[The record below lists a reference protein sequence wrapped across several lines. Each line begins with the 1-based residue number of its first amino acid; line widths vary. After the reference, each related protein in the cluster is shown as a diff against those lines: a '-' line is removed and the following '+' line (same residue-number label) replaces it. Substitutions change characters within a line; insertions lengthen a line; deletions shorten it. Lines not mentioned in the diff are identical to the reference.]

1 MVNGKVLFIVEG
13 EKDEPKLIRTINDA
27 LHFTGNIEI
36 YSYKTSIHE
45 LYEELSF
52 DDDLELP
59 LVLRAKATDRLSK
72 ELLSNDFTAIYLIFD
87 FEPHYPK
94 FDIYN
99 LIKMQKF
106 FNSSLDRGL
115 LLINYPMLESFKH
128 LNNLPDK
135 EFLTKKVSKEEVT
148 KYKEIVGQESKH
160 YDQTKYHNLLVKE
173 IMIHHLIK
181 MNMLINNKKEIPTS
195 DEMESMICDYEF
207 TEKQYENYLK
217 DKLYVLSTMF
227 YYLIELMPKSFYE
240 ELQLPVVE
248 ILTKK

>member
-1 MVNGKVLFIVEG
+1 MVNEKVLFIVEG
-13 EKDEPKLIRTINDA
+13 EKDEAKLIRTINDA
-27 LHFTGNIEI
+27 LHFTGGIEV

-52 DDDLELP
+52 DDDLDLP
-59 LVLRAKATDRLSK
+59 LVLREKETDRLSK
-72 ELLSNDFTAIYLIFD
+72 KLLSNDFSAIYLIFD

-94 FDIYN
+94 FDIDN

-106 FNSSLDRGL
+106 FNSSLDGGL

-128 LNNLPDK
+128 LNDLPDK
-135 EFLTKKVSKEEVT
+135 KFLTKSVSKEEVT

-181 MNMLINNKKEIPTS
+181 MNLLINNKNEIPTS
-195 DEMESMICDYEF
+195 YEMESMICDYEF
-207 TEKQYENYLK
+207 TEKQHENYLK

-240 ELQLPVVE
+240 ELQLPVIK